1 MKILNL
7 SLAIILILLPTTIS
21 VAQEKVDTV
30 MQILQEIVIEAPK
43 VIHKADMDVY
53 HPSTSAVENSKNGM
67 QLLRNLM
74 IPSLDVND
82 VMGSITAG
90 GQSVQVRINGRV
102 SSIEQVKNL
111 LPETIKRVEW
121 IDNPGLRYGGVNYVI
136 NFIVSNPTAGGSLM
150 LSGIQALNAKWGEY
164 QADSKFNI
172 GKSQW
177 SVGGQFKLSEDIS
190 VHRDYNETFTYP
202 DGHTLTRIETP
213 LGGSLDNDILGA
225 WINYSYIKPDT
236 TVIYLGLQTNGNTS
250 DKWIYK
256 GLLSLSDESEDIELT
271 TKHGSTGQTPSFSA
285 YLEHHFP
292 HKQTLV
298 VDFGASLFLGHS
310 FSDYFE
316 KLPDETY
323 YITDIPTYIKDRN
336 QSYGIEADYIKN
348 WRNSRFTAGVSY
360 NANLNRSEYKN
371 LGGEIFHQRQD
382 KLYFFGEYFQR
393 INKVTLTAG
402 LGVQYNSYLFKET
415 DQGNHSWNLRP
426 QATFTYS
433 LNQDH
438 QFRLSFSSWQSNP
451 SLSQTN
457 IVPQQLD
464 GFQWQIGSPD
474 LKTSSS
480 YNLTFR
486 YSFNLPRVSG
496 SFGVRGFSSPNAI
509 TPFMY
514 WDENRLITSF
524 ENSDGLSSLSLW
536 LSPQIEIVSHWFVVS
551 GTIQYRAERMK
562 GTGYKLYNHN
572 WNGNVTGSLM
582 HWGFVLSATYRK
594 APREL
599 WGERISWGE
608 DLSMIDLS
616 YNWKDWQ
623 FGAGIIMP
631 FGKYDQ
637 GSISYNKWNRNEQH
651 LRLDMRR
658 MFYLSISYDLQWG
671 RQKRGAFKLID
682 ANVNADQSKA
692 VGR

>member
-1 MKILNL
+1 MRYK
-7 SLAIILILLPTTIS
+7 LILLYIISPIIVFAQKEDNDTTNS
-21 VAQEKVDTV
+21 ME
-30 MQILQEIVIEAPK
+30 LHEIVIQAPK

-53 HPSTSAVENSKNGM
+53 HPSVSAVENSKNGM
-67 QLLRNLM
+67 QLLSNLM

-90 GQSVQVRINGRV
+90 VQSVQVRINGRV

-177 SVGGQFKLSEDIS
+177 SVGGYFKLTEDIS

-202 DGHTLTRIETP
+202 DGHTLTRIEKP

-225 WINYSYIKPDT
+225 RINYSYIKPDT

-256 GLLSLSDESEDIELT
+256 GLLSMSDESEDIELT
-271 TKHGSTGQTPSFSA
+271 TSHGSTGQTPSFSA
-285 YLEHHFP
+285 YLEQHFA

-310 FSDYFE
+310 FSDYLE
-316 KLPDETY
+316 KLPDETA
-323 YITDIPTYIKDRN
+323 YITDIHTYIKDRN
-336 QSYGIEADYIKN
+336 KSYGIEADYIKN

-382 KLYFFGEYFQR
+382 KLYFFSEYFQR

-402 LGVQYNSYLFKET
+402 LGIQYNSYLFKET

-433 LNQDH
+433 LNQNH

-496 SFGVRGFSSPNAI
+496 SFGLRGFSSPNAI

-524 ENSDGLSSLSLW
+524 ENSDGLSNVSLW
-536 LSPQIEIVSHWFVVS
+536 LSPQIEIVPDWFVVS
-551 GTIQYRAERMK
+551 GTIQYQAERMK

-572 WNGNVTGSLM
+572 WNGNITGRLM

-651 LRLDMRR
+651 MRLDMK
-658 MFYLSISYDLQWG
+658 MFYLSINYNLQWG
-671 RQKRGAFKLID
+671 RQKRGAYKLID

-692 VGR
+692 AGR